1 MSRVCFE
8 DPFEWIGSL
17 TGRCGSADI
26 VTSKLLHRLS
36 YHRTGAAKEI
46 IRDVSWHPYK
56 PSLVSA
62 GFDGAVVEWGYSTES
77 MQHHLDIFPDTGYD
91 NLEDR
96 W

>member
-1 MSRVCFE
+1 MAA
-8 DPFEWIGSL
+8 
-17 TGRCGSADI
+17 ADI